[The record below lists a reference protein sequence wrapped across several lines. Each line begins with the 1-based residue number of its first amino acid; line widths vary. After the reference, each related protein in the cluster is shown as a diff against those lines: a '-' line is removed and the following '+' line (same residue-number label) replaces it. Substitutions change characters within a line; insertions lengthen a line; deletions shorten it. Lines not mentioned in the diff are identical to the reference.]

1 MFFDKRRDAIP
12 DLSRVI
18 ELDPHNWLAYNF
30 RGEMYRYWN
39 KLAPAIA
46 DYRQAVALKPD
57 FAQAHCNMAF
67 ALRAARRMNEVDGW
81 SKSATPSIPPSAR

>member
-1 MFFDKRRDAIP
+1 MKQPPIHN
-12 DLSRVI
+12 I
-18 ELDPHNWLAYNF
+18 TDP

-57 FAQAHCNMAF
+57 FAQAYCNMAF
-67 ALRAARRMNEVDGW
+67 ALHAARRMNEVDGW
-81 SKSATPSIPPSAR
+81 EKAGDRWVAERIERGTASGSEKAWYGR